1 MPGFK
6 LDQFKGIAPKI
17 APELLPDGLAQIARN
32 AKLDSGNI
40 VPYPEPVVVGTSGRT
55 GTTRSIYPLT
65 NPDTDDL
72 VWLSWEGPVD
82 VATPAF
88 EPVVAEQRFY
98 YTGDGVP
105 KVSTYAL
112 ATSSGP
118 PYPADYYE
126 LGLPLPDAELTTVAA
141 TYNAKGIISV
151 ARDSGGIATFVTST
165 PHNLRTGMVIA
176 TKGFTHYAATYS
188 TASSIVTVTLNNHG
202 IAEGSTVY
210 ITGATGVADEG
221 SFTVYDT
228 TTNTFK
234 YTETNSDSGSG
245 NLKIDIRS
253 YNTTGSEV
261 IVVDDTTIKL
271 FLPGFEQDTYSA
283 TGGSI
288 ELAGQTYNRSYV
300 YTWYTPWGEESVG
313 SDPSEDLILK
323 DGQVVTITDI
333 PTIPPTTPAKNF
345 IRGVRLYR
353 TLAGLQETDFYLLN
367 TLWFPQP
374 TARVQRVGSVVTVTM
389 QEPHNLLEDDRFKIT
404 GLTNSSADIT
414 DGIVTDV
421 EDAYTFSYTSAGVAI
436 ADTADTTGVLYH
448 DASEDQDDD
457 DARYWGDGGD
467 FDFIDD
473 YNSRRLTDNLV
484 SDEWI
489 APPEDLE
496 GMCVIQNN
504 ILSGFVRNSL
514 YLSEPNQPHA
524 WPEAYIKTL
533 DVDIVAI
540 RALSGIG
547 AVIMTTRQPYLLTGS
562 DPATMTLQKIDALY
576 PCTSAKG
583 AISMNFGV
591 LYPTY
596 EGLAV
601 YSPSGGI
608 RLATSPIYG
617 EDQWTVDYDPTS
629 IVGVYYDNNY
639 FASHTTGSFVYMY
652 EQQGGGS
659 FVSCDT
665 AFTAAYND
673 AINGKLY
680 LAIGTAG
687 DIYEWDNAAE
697 PLQTAEW
704 KSKVMLSDQ
713 YRNIG
718 AARVKADYT
727 DTPDV
732 TFTMWAN
739 GTQVYSNPVYNEE
752 IFRLPRGYR
761 ADTIE
766 VAVTGDTRIRAIHL
780 GETPL
785 SLREV

>member
-1 MPGFK
+1 MAGVK
-6 LDQFKGIAPKI
+6 LDQFKGVAPKI
-17 APELLPDGLAQIARN
+17 APELLPEGLAQIARN

-40 VPYPEPVVVGTSGRT
+40 VPYPEPVVVGTTGRT
-55 GTTRSIYPLT
+55 TAVRSIYPLT
-65 NPDTDDL
+65 NPDTNDL
-72 VWLSWEGPVD
+72 VWMSWENAVD

-118 PYPADYYE
+118 PYPGDYYE
-126 LGLPLPDAELTTVAA
+126 LGLPLPTTEPTTVAA
-141 TYNAKGIISV
+141 TYNAKGIVSV
-151 ARDSGGIATFVTST
+151 ARDSGGVATFVTST
-165 PHNLRTGMVIA
+165 PHNLRTGMVVAI
-176 TKGFTHYAATYS
+176 KGFTHYAATYS
-188 TASSIVTVTLNNHG
+188 TASSVVTVTLNNHG
-202 IAEGSTVY
+202 IVAGSTVF
-210 ITGATGVADEG
+210 ITGTTGVADEG
-221 SFTVYDT
+221 SFAIYDVT
-228 TTNTFK
+228 ANTFK

-245 NLKIDIRS
+245 NLKIDTRS

-261 IVVDDTTIKL
+261 IVVDDTTFKL
-271 FLPGFEQDTYSA
+271 FLPGFEQATYAA
-283 TGGSI
+283 TGGMV
-288 ELAGQTYNRSYV
+288 ELAGQTYTRNYV
-300 YTWYTPWGEESVG
+300 YTWYTPWGEESVA

-323 DGQVVTITDI
+323 DGQVVTVSDL
-333 PTIPPTTPAKNF
+333 PTVPPTLPAKNF
-345 IRGVRLYR
+345 VRGIRLYR
-353 TLAGLQETDFYLLN
+353 TLAGLRETDFYLLN
-367 TLWFPQP
+367 TLWFPQS
-374 TARVQRVGSVVTVTM
+374 TARVQRVGTTVTVTM
-389 QEPHNLLEDDRFKIT
+389 AEPHNLLKDDRFKIT

-448 DASEDQDDD
+448 DVSEDQDDD

-467 FDFIDD
+467 FTFTDD

-484 SDEWI
+484 SDEWVP
-489 APPEDLE
+489 PPEDLS
-496 GMCVIQNN
+496 GLTVIQNN
-504 ILSGFVRNSL
+504 ILAGFVRNSL
-514 YLSEPNQPHA
+514 YLTEPNQPHA
-524 WPEAYIKTL
+524 WPEAYIKVL

-547 AVIMTTRQPYLLTGS
+547 AVILTTRQPYLLTGS
-562 DPATMTLQKIDALY
+562 DPATMTLQKVDALY

-583 AISMNFGV
+583 AVSMNFGV

-608 RLATSPIYG
+608 RLATAPIYG
-617 EDQWTVDYDPTS
+617 EDEWSEDYDPAT

-639 FASHTTGSFVYMY
+639 FASDASGSFVYMY
-652 EQQGGGS
+652 EPQGGGS
-659 FVSCDT
+659 FVNCDT

-673 AINGKLY
+673 AVNGKLY
-680 LAIGTAG
+680 IVTDDSG
-687 DIYEWDNAAE
+687 DVYQWDDPAQ

-704 KSKVMLSDQ
+704 KSKVLLSED
-713 YRNIG
+713 YHNIG

-727 DTPDV
+727 GNPDV
-732 TFTMWAN
+732 TFTLWAN
-739 GTQVYSNPVYNEE
+739 GVQVYTNPVYNED

-761 ADTIE
+761 TDTFE
-766 VAVTGDTRIRAIHL
+766 VSVTGDTRIRAIHL
-780 GETPL
+780 GQTPL
-785 SLREV
+785 SLKEV